1 VSAPDLRHVLGET
14 GERFAAEHLERLGLE
29 ILARRH
35 RTRFG
40 ELDLVAWDGA
50 TTLVFVEVKTRRGA
64 RRTPFESL
72 GLGKQRQVRRMAA
85 AWLCEVADR
94 PRAPELLFDALAVA
108 VDGGGRLAALEHL
121 EDAF

>member
-1 VSAPDLRHVLGET
+1 VSAPDPRHALGEA
-14 GERFAAEHLERLGLE
+14 GERLAAQHLERLGLE

-50 TTLVFVEVKTRRGA
+50 TTLVFAEVKTRRGT

-72 GLGKQRQVRRMAA
+72 GPEKRRRVRKMAA
-85 AWLCEVADR
+85 AWLCEVSDR
-94 PRAPELLFDALAVA
+94 PRAPELRFDAIAVT
-108 VDGGGRLAALEHL
+108 VDAAGRLAALDHL